1 MLRVV
6 VGVIF
11 NAKNEVLI
19 AKRKP
24 EQFKAD
30 FWEFAGGKIENNET
44 KQQTLEREINEE
56 LGIKITNCEYKFNLI
71 QKYPQKIVDLAV
83 FVISQ
88 YTGKI
93 IGKEGQEIQWVGRK
107 NIKNYQLLPTV
118 MPIFN
123 RLTLAKIYNILNY
136 DNNFWQNLEH
146 KKHKIQMLQLR
157 SKIDVDN
164 KEVVKIHQ
172 VCLQNNIKLILNIPN
187 IEENLDF
194 CEGYHLTSEKL
205 KNNVIYDKN
214 KIISCATHNENEIK
228 LANQI
233 NADIITL
240 SPINKTTTHLD
251 TKILGVKKARKL
263 AQISTSLVYF
273 LGGMQKND
281 ISLAQKNNA
290 FGVAGITNL

>member
-136 DNNFWQNLEH
+136 DNNFWQNLEQ
-146 KKHKIQMLQLR
+146 KKHQMQMLQLR
-157 SKIDVDN
+157 SKTDV
-164 KEVVKIHQ
+164 KSSKIEKIYQ
-172 VCLQNNIKLILNIPN
+172 ICQKNNIKLILNIPN
-187 IEENLDF
+187 TKENLKF
-194 CEGYHLTSEKL
+194 CDGYHITSKNLTNPE
-205 KNNVIYDKN
+205 IYIT
-214 KIISCATHNENEIK
+214 KIISCATHNENEIQ

-240 SPINKTTTHLD
+240 SPVRTTTTHPNV
-251 TKILGVKKARKL
+251 TTLGLKQAGVL
-263 AQISTSLVYF
+263 AKNSNALVYF

-281 ISLAQKNNA
+281 VSLAQKNNA

>member
-123 RLTLAKIYNILNY
+123 RLTLPVIYNILNY
-136 DNNFWQNLEH
+136 DLDFWHNLEQ
-146 KKHKIQMLQLR
+146 KKHQMQMLQLR
-157 SKIDVDN
+157 SKTDV
-164 KEVVKIHQ
+164 KSSKIEKIYQ
-172 VCLQNNIKLILNIPN
+172 ICQKNNIKLILNIPN
-187 IEENLDF
+187 TKENLKF
-194 CEGYHLTSEKL
+194 CDGYHITSKNLTNPE
-205 KNNVIYDKN
+205 IYIT
-214 KIISCATHNENEIK
+214 KIISCATHNENEIQ

-240 SPINKTTTHLD
+240 SPVRTTTTHPNA
-251 TKILGVKKARKL
+251 TTLGLKQAGVL
-263 AQISTSLVYF
+263 AKNSNALVYF

-281 ISLAQKNNA
+281 VSLAQKNNA

>member
-123 RLTLAKIYNILNY
+123 RLTLPKIYYILNY
-136 DNNFWQNLEH
+136 DGDFWQNLEQ
-146 KKHKIQMLQLR
+146 KKHQMQMLQLR
-157 SKIDVDN
+157 SKTDV
-164 KEVVKIHQ
+164 KSSKIEKIYQ
-172 VCLQNNIKLILNIPN
+172 ICQKNNIKLILNIPN
-187 IEENLDF
+187 TKENLKF
-194 CEGYHLTSEKL
+194 CDGYHITSKNLTNPE
-205 KNNVIYDKN
+205 IYIT
-214 KIISCATHNENEIK
+214 KIISCATHNENEIQ

-240 SPINKTTTHLD
+240 SPVRTTTTHPNA
-251 TKILGVKKARKL
+251 TTLGLKQAGVL
-263 AQISTSLVYF
+263 AKNSNALVYF

-281 ISLAQKNNA
+281 VSLAQKNNA

>member
-136 DNNFWQNLEH
+136 DNNFWQNLEQ
-146 KKHKIQMLQLR
+146 KKHQMQMLQLR
-157 SKIDVDN
+157 SKTDV
-164 KEVVKIHQ
+164 KSSKIEKIYQ
-172 VCLQNNIKLILNIPN
+172 ICQKNNIKLILNIPN
-187 IEENLDF
+187 TKENLKF
-194 CEGYHLTSEKL
+194 CDGYHITSKNLTNPE
-205 KNNVIYDKN
+205 IYIT
-214 KIISCATHNENEIK
+214 KIISCATHNENEIQ

-240 SPINKTTTHLD
+240 SPVRTTTTHPNA
-251 TKILGVKKARKL
+251 TTLGLKQAGVL
-263 AQISTSLVYF
+263 AKNSNALVYF

-281 ISLAQKNNA
+281 VSLAQKNNA

>member
-30 FWEFAGGKIENNET
+30 FWEFAGGKVEEGESIT
-44 KQQTLEREINEE
+44 TALERELNEE
-56 LGIKITNCEYKFNLI
+56 LGIQIIHYNYQFNFI
-71 QKYPQKIVDLAV
+71 QNYSQKTVDLAV

-136 DNNFWQNLEH
+136 DNNFWQNLEQ
-146 KKHKIQMLQLR
+146 KKHQMQMLQLR
-157 SKIDVDN
+157 SKTDV
-164 KEVVKIHQ
+164 KSSKIEKIYQ
-172 VCLQNNIKLILNIPN
+172 ICQKNNIKLILNIPN
-187 IEENLDF
+187 TKENLKF
-194 CEGYHLTSEKL
+194 CDGYHITSKNLTNPE
-205 KNNVIYDKN
+205 IYIT
-214 KIISCATHNENEIK
+214 KIISCATHNENEIQ

-240 SPINKTTTHLD
+240 SPVRTTTTHPNA
-251 TKILGVKKARKL
+251 TTLGLKQAGVL
-263 AQISTSLVYF
+263 AKNSNALVYF

-281 ISLAQKNNA
+281 VSLAQKNNA